1 MEIQD
6 WLQGTADAHQHTP
19 TSHRPALSIQAPS
32 ANAVILQ
39 RKNSRKRRRSTST
52 SSVHLLQVR
61 QRRGKRSTD
70 HSDGKSYQS
79 EHDPYRRRK
88 RRKTRGDRY
97 EVKNK
102 PKGKHDDWT
111 KNERKKSK
119 RRVNGEAESAIVKE
133 YMAKNVSASRL
144 TV

>member
-52 SSVHLLQVR
+52 SSVQLLQIR
-61 QRRGKRSTD
+61 QSTD

-111 KNERKKSK
+111 KKKSK